1 MTEGLIIIL
10 FKGFSFEGTL
20 EIFVGKFSHSTLAL
34 SRGSLVDLSLLSD
47 TLALVL
53 FLLPHKLSKH
63 SNFVTLVLSKIKTK
77 ALGRADLQQVVVERL
92 SGNAHF
98 RGSILKR

>member
-1 MTEGLIIIL
+1 MAEGLIIIL
-10 FKGFSFEGTL
+10 SKGFSFEGTL

-34 SRGSLVDLSLLSD
+34 SRGSLVDLGLLSD

-77 ALGRADLQQVVVERL
+77 ALGGADLQQVVVERL
-92 SGNAHF
+92 SGDAHF